1 MCYVSEKAAYKR
13 HFLRLHTAQTL
24 NRLGFFYPLPQ
35 KNGSQQCIAANQG
48 RLFLWSFVMS
58 NRLIRLPEVILKT
71 GLGRAA
77 IYAKLDSKNRRYDPT
92 FPRSVPL
99 TTNRVAWVE
108 HEVDE
113 WINTRIA
120 QRDQQAKG
128 A

>member
-1 MCYVSEKAAYKR
+1 M
-13 HFLRLHTAQTL
+13 TL
-24 NRLGFFYPLPQ
+24 L
-35 KNGSQQCIAANQG
+35 
-48 RLFLWSFVMS
+48 
-58 NRLIRLPEVILKT
+58 
-71 GLGRAA
+71 
-77 IYAKLDSKNRRYDPT
+77 

>member
-1 MCYVSEKAAYKR
+1 MTNGSDLVKICYLSEKAAYKR
-13 HFLRLHTAQTL
+13 HFLRLNTAQTL

-35 KNGSQQCIAANQG
+35 KNGSQQCIA
-48 RLFLWSFVMS
+48 
-58 NRLIRLPEVILKT
+58 
-71 GLGRAA
+71 
-77 IYAKLDSKNRRYDPT
+77 AKLDSKNRRYDPT

-128 A
+128 AQS